1 MIERRMSADNIL
13 TGEIR
18 SSIQTNLL
26 GIQYVYGTYLNNLP
40 NITPYQQESE
50 TLAIEVSELDR
61 KLQELDRIEEV
72 YDREFIDRKKNP
84 SSFGLLSKV
93 GLQTTQDWVLAF
105 FFLSYIIFSILFIVM
120 IVMGAEKKMKGLI
133 FAFCVTG
140 VSGVLITLMISRYA

>member
-1 MIERRMSADNIL
+1 MSADNIL

-26 GIQYVYGTYLNNLP
+26 GIQYVYGTYMNNLP

-50 TLAIEVSELDR
+50 TLALEVSELDR

-72 YDREFIDRKKNP
+72 YDREFLDRKKNP

-105 FFLSYIIFSILFIVM
+105 FFLSYIIFSVLFIVM
-120 IVMGAEKKMKGLI
+120 IVIGAENKTKGGI

-140 VSGVLITLMISRYA
+140 VFGVLITLMISRYA